1 MTERERADGLMTL
14 GQSVAAS
21 PELYPVE
28 FDPSCGR
35 VRLIRLR
42 EEDYRAASFLD
53 ERLLVRGATE
63 TSIDWMEFAAAAE
76 PIPLACDFIFH
87 IGHVGSTLLAR
98 LLGTHERVFALREPA
113 LLRLLAT
120 GPGDDARLETLLRLY
135 SRTWRA
141 PQRSLVKAT
150 SFVSQIGPAMLRK
163 APSSR
168 AVLMTVRAPTYIA
181 GILGGTATR
190 ADLPRTVP
198 QRLARLAR
206 RIKGGGLPAA
216 SSPGELAAA
225 AWITEVWAL
234 ADIASAFPD
243 RILWLDFDEFLLDPR
258 RGLAAV
264 LLRLLGAAPSRE
276 LGPLLAS
283 PDMNRYSKA
292 PEHPF
297 GPGARGAA
305 LRQSAQVNAAEI
317 GKGRAWLDRLAGSDS
332 AAARIMSEKERLPG
346 G

>member
-190 ADLPRTVP
+190 AQLVLWNVGTLIVAVADLATAPSGILFGSLLLLVALGSFALSLRTAHATALQPVPR
-198 QRLARLAR
+198 
-206 RIKGGGLPAA
+206 
-216 SSPGELAAA
+216 
-225 AWITEVWAL
+225 WITAYAL
-234 ADIASAFPD
+234 
-243 RILWLDFDEFLLDPR
+243 LLLFL
-258 RGLAAV
+258 GGSVFVGTA
-264 LLRLLGAAPSRE
+264 LG
-276 LGPLLAS
+276 
-283 PDMNRYSKA
+283 
-292 PEHPF
+292 
-297 GPGARGAA
+297 GA
-305 LRQSAQVNAAEI
+305 
-317 GKGRAWLDRLAGSDS
+317 
-332 AAARIMSEKERLPG
+332 LPG
-346 G
+346 Q